1 MKEISNTNRVFILFG
16 VLSVFIN
23 QLKNETYK
31 HGARIWYNK
40 LNNQAREFWKEI
52 QFNVKAQSED
62 CVYAFDELEAYTVE
76 VLKAAYEV
84 KLEDMDEFIE
94 YIKNFKK

>member
-1 MKEISNTNRVFILFG
+1 
-16 VLSVFIN
+16 
-23 QLKNETYK
+23 
-31 HGARIWYNK
+31 
-40 LNNQAREFWKEI
+40 
-52 QFNVKAQSED
+52 
-62 CVYAFDELEAYTVE
+62 VYAFDELEAYTVE

>member
-40 LNNQAREFWKEI
+40 LNNQAREF
-52 QFNVKAQSED
+52 
-62 CVYAFDELEAYTVE
+62 
-76 VLKAAYEV
+76 
-84 KLEDMDEFIE
+84 
-94 YIKNFKK
+94 

>member
-62 CVYAFDELEAYTVE
+62 CVYVFDELEAYTVE